1 MAIEERNTTICHFGT
16 WFRVIMASGIF
27 DIQKWGWDGSLTGGG
42 RIKLASMEG
51 GGGETGERNGVFF
64 PGVSSQ

>member
-1 MAIEERNTTICHFGT
+1 
-16 WFRVIMASGIF
+16 MASGIF